1 MKLNK
6 KLLTAAL
13 AGALI
18 VQAVPATTFAQEPAG
33 QETARKVGLERILDR
48 LAKFNAEF
56 ERLTK
61 EKKDLVSQVYREQ
74 NPGETDEEY
83 EAALKGKFLVL
94 QEKN

>member
-33 QETARKVGLERILDR
+33 QQAGDKVGLERILER
-48 LAKFNAEF
+48 LAKFNAEYK
-56 ERLTK
+56 ELT
-61 EKKDLVSQVYREQ
+61 EKKS
-74 NPGETDEEY
+74 N
-83 EAALKGKFLVL
+83 FSISNL
-94 QEKN
+94 QT